1 MKSSVILKR
10 QYAEDDEG
18 TIFIRYFNGKGEK
31 KDKSLKIKMS
41 LIYFNNTFSK
51 DFQKF
56 KKTTLFDY
64 KSINDKIADNI
75 NDFSIFDNLKKTEN
89 LEIIINLKNKTK
101 LVSNPA
107 TLHSYSNAISILEK
121 FLIKKKTIKEF
132 KDLSTELFVE
142 LKNELVAK
150 GLKESTILQ
159 YFVVLKS
166 LLNKVRKDIEFKNPL
181 ILREFGLKP
190 IKQRKNI
197 LSKLDILK
205 LLNTNKEYKYFAEVQ
220 ISLFQ
225 LFCNGARISDVFLM
239 KIGDLKKD
247 GILYVTKK
255 NNKELFVNYN
265 PPLVD
270 VLFKFF
276 DLKLPFDSNW
286 EDNEWIYPADS
297 DIKFGK
303 IETKLNILEE
313 YLKTANKDKLIF
325 NDYIEK
331 KGLELLKYNK
341 VKEMSQEQMRVFNN
355 ILAYHLQKLKFIIKD
370 KRLEIPNLTTHT
382 MRYTFT
388 NLLLTMDGVNLLDIS
403 KALGHANIRVTNDY
417 LEGSFGSEREKQ
429 LSLKLGKI
437 I

>member
-10 QYAEDDEG
+10 QYAKDDSG
-18 TIFIRYFNGKGEK
+18 TLFIRYFNGRGEH
-31 KDKSLKIKMS
+31 KDKSLKVKMS
-41 LIYFNNTFSK
+41 LIYFKKYDK
-51 DFQKF
+51 DFQRFRKN
-56 KKTTLFDY
+56 TLFDY
-64 KSINDKIADNI
+64 ISINDKIANHI
-75 NDFSIFDNLKKTEN
+75 NDFSIFDPVKKTDN
-89 LEIIINLKNKTK
+89 LEIITNLKNKTK
-101 LVSNPA
+101 LINNPA
-107 TLHSYSNAISILEK
+107 TLHSYSNVISILEK
-121 FLIKKKTIKEF
+121 FLNNKETIKEF
-132 KDLSTELFVE
+132 KDLSSDLLVE

-181 ILREFGLKP
+181 ILKEFGLKP

-197 LSKLDILK
+197 LSKLDIIK
-205 LLNTNKEYKYFAEVQ
+205 LLNTNKDNKYFTEVQ

-239 KIGDLKKD
+239 KIGDLQKD
-247 GILYVTKK
+247 GILYITKK
-255 NNKELFVNYN
+255 NNVELFVNYN

-270 VLFKFF
+270 VLFKYL
-276 DLKLPFDSNW
+276 DLKLPFKVSW
-286 EDNEWIYPADS
+286 EDNDWIYPADL
-297 DIKFGK
+297 DVKFGK
-303 IETKLNILEE
+303 IETKLEILKE

-331 KGLELLKYNK
+331 KGKALIKYNK
-341 VKEMSQEQMRVFNN
+341 VSEMTKEQMRVFNN

-370 KRLEIPNLTTHT
+370 RSLEIPNLTTHT

>member
-10 QYAEDDEG
+10 QYAKDDSG
-18 TIFIRYFNGKGEK
+18 TLFIRYFNGRGEH
-31 KDKSLKIKMS
+31 KDKSLKVKMS
-41 LIYFNNTFSK
+41 LIYFKKYDK
-51 DFQKF
+51 DFQRFRKN
-56 KKTTLFDY
+56 TLFDY
-64 KSINDKIADNI
+64 ISINDKIANHI
-75 NDFSIFDNLKKTEN
+75 NDFSIFDTVKKTDN
-89 LEIIINLKNKTK
+89 LEIITNLKNKTK
-101 LVSNPA
+101 LINNPA
-107 TLHSYSNAISILEK
+107 TLHSYSNVISILEK
-121 FLIKKKTIKEF
+121 FLNNKETIKEF
-132 KDLSTELFVE
+132 KDLSSDLLVE

-181 ILREFGLKP
+181 ILKEFGLKP

-197 LSKLDILK
+197 LSKLDIIK
-205 LLNTNKEYKYFAEVQ
+205 LLNTNKDNKYFTEVQ

-239 KIGDLKKD
+239 KIGDLQKD
-247 GILYVTKK
+247 GILYITKK
-255 NNKELFVNYN
+255 NNVELFVNYN

-270 VLFKFF
+270 VLFKYL
-276 DLKLPFDSNW
+276 DLKLPFKVSW
-286 EDNEWIYPADS
+286 EDNDWIYSADL
-297 DIKFGK
+297 DVKFGK
-303 IETKLNILEE
+303 IETKLEILKD

-331 KGLELLKYNK
+331 KGKALLKYNK
-341 VKEMSQEQMRVFNN
+341 VSEMTKEQMRVFNN

-370 KRLEIPNLTTHT
+370 RSLEIPNLTTHT